1 MFLQTLFLT
10 AFQLVF
16 NCCIQIRT
24 VCGKFVDLL
33 IFLSK
38 LIKQLV
44 LLQRMFQYVKT
55 AITGNMELIDRLNS
69 DVEKEREEAT
79 AEAIA
84 FVQEQSL

>member
-1 MFLQTLFLT
+1 MGKSQSSSPKLT
-10 AFQLVF
+10 KAFIGCGHYQL
-16 NCCIQIRT
+16 T
-24 VCGKFVDLL
+24 VTYSD
-33 IFLSK
+33 
-38 LIKQLV
+38 
-44 LLQRMFQYVKT
+44 YVKT

>member
-1 MFLQTLFLT
+1 MGKSQSSSPKLT
-10 AFQLVF
+10 KAFIGYGHYQLTGF
-16 NCCIQIRT
+16 T
-24 VCGKFVDLL
+24 YSD
-33 IFLSK
+33 
-38 LIKQLV
+38 
-44 LLQRMFQYVKT
+44 YVKT

>member
-1 MFLQTLFLT
+1 MYS
-10 AFQLVF
+10 
-16 NCCIQIRT
+16 
-24 VCGKFVDLL
+24 D
-33 IFLSK
+33 
-38 LIKQLV
+38 
-44 LLQRMFQYVKT
+44 YVKT

>member
-1 MFLQTLFLT
+1 MGKSQSSSPKLT
-10 AFQLVF
+10 KAFIGYGHYQL
-16 NCCIQIRT
+16 T
-24 VCGKFVDLL
+24 VAYSD
-33 IFLSK
+33 
-38 LIKQLV
+38 
-44 LLQRMFQYVKT
+44 YVKT

>member
-1 MFLQTLFLT
+1 MGKSQSSSPKLT
-10 AFQLVF
+10 KTFIGYGHYQL
-16 NCCIQIRT
+16 T
-24 VCGKFVDLL
+24 VTYSD
-33 IFLSK
+33 
-38 LIKQLV
+38 
-44 LLQRMFQYVKT
+44 YVKT